1 MKDSDGFILV
11 FDVTSK
17 YTFNYISNW
26 LKVIEETS
34 SLDLVKFQL
43 EINVI
48 YVREKFL
55 KKKGKNWQ
63 TNFIWNISK
72 LRAN

>member
-34 SLDLVKFQL
+34 SLDLVKF
-43 EINVI
+43 
-48 YVREKFL
+48 
-55 KKKGKNWQ
+55 
-63 TNFIWNISK
+63 
-72 LRAN
+72 